1 MTAPPGDLVA
11 YHIGF
16 VVRDLDAVADKYQR
30 LLGVERWRLH
40 ELRTARVPFDPRST
54 DAVLKIAFGRGA
66 GLTFELIQVLE
77 GRTPHLDFVEKH
89 GDGVQHIGF
98 WTPDVRTAVQR
109 AVKEGGRITL
119 ARLAPNGNAEVQLS
133 PGSSMEAIAAAI
145 PPDRLAYVDPG
156 LGGIQLE
163 FVGPAAAEG
172 LRDWMAEDF
181 GALLAPP
188 PPW

>member
-11 YHIGF
+11 YHVGF

-30 LLGVERWRLH
+30 LLGVERWRVH
-40 ELRTARVPFDPRST
+40 ELRTAKVAFDARST
-54 DAVLKIAFGRGA
+54 DARLKIAFGRGA

-98 WTPDVRTAVQR
+98 WTPDVRAAVQR
-109 AVKEGGRITL
+109 AVKEGGRITM
-119 ARLAPNGNAEVQLS
+119 ARLDPGGKAEVQLT
-133 PGSSMEAIAAAI
+133 PGSNMDTIAAAI
-145 PPDRLAYVDPG
+145 PPGRLAYVDPG
-156 LGGIQLE
+156 VGGIQLE

-172 LRDWMAEDF
+172 LREWMQKDF
-181 GALLAPP
+181 ETLLAPP